1 MKKYIF
7 TTFLLLVLAV
17 TPVSASEQT
26 GTLSTGVQTGVT
38 GTVMSN
44 PLANPPA
51 GTYTGAQSVTLT
63 STGST
68 AIYYTIDG
76 STPSCSGAGTLY
88 SGAVSVSASL
98 TLKAIACYPG
108 GAESGVASYDYTID
122 SGSAPSSGGGGGG
135 GSTGGGGGI
144 VCTSDADFNN
154 DSKVDIFDLN
164 ILTTNWGSTTAT
176 DTTGDANCD
185 GKVDIFD
192 LNALTTSWT
201 G

>member
-7 TTFLLLVLAV
+7 TTFLLLAITS
-17 TPVSASEQT
+17 TPVFASEQT

-68 AIYYTIDG
+68 AIYYTTDG

-88 SGAVSVSASL
+88 SGAVNVSASL

-108 GAESGVASYDYTID
+108 GAESGVASYSYTIN
-122 SGSAPSSGGGGGG
+122 SGSAPASGGGGGG
-135 GSTGGGGGI
+135 GGG
-144 VCTSDADFNN
+144 VVPPASCTSDADFNN
-154 DSKVDIFDLN
+154 DGKVDIFDLN
-164 ILTTNWGSTTAT
+164 ILSANFGSSTAT
-176 DTTGDANCD
+176 DSTGDTNCD

-192 LNALTTSWT
+192 LNTLSTTWT